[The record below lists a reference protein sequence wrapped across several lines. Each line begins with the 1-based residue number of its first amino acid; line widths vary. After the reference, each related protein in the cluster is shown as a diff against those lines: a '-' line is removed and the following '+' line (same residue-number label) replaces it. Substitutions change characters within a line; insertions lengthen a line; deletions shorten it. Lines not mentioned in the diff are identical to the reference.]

1 LSDTTHELARFIV
14 DSGWKE
20 IPANVRHEAKRA
32 LLNWLACALGGCNDV
47 TVDTALA
54 ALRDFSGAPHGQL
67 IGRRER
73 LDILNAAV
81 VNAISSNVLDFDDT
95 HLSTVI
101 HPTVP
106 VAAAVVAL
114 SDQTP
119 VTGAQFL
126 HAFILGVEA
135 ECRIGLAVTPEH
147 YNAGWHITAT
157 CGVFGAAAACGKLLK
172 LNAQQMTW
180 ALGIAATQSSGLT
193 EMLGSM
199 AKTYNMGH
207 AARNGLMAALLA
219 RQGFT
224 SSERAL
230 EAPRGF
236 AHVLSPR
243 CDLDSITRG
252 LGTTWELTQN
262 AYKPYPCGIVV
273 HPIIDACL
281 ELRNQHGIVPDV
293 IDSIDLRVHPLV
305 LTLTGNPAPRNGL
318 EAKLSVQH
326 CAAAACIFGAAG
338 VKEFSDA
345 CVNHPAT
352 LALRS
357 RVRPVVDNSIGKDA
371 ADVTVSLKDGTKHHC
386 YVAHA
391 SGSLE
396 RPLSDDDIESK
407 FRALAE
413 WGFSTCNAY
422 DVIELIWSFDNI
434 RDAAALARTTVPSAS
449 AVARG

>member
-1 LSDTTHELARFIV
+1 
-14 DSGWKE
+14 
-20 IPANVRHEAKRA
+20 
-32 LLNWLACALGGCNDV
+32 
-47 TVDTALA
+47 
-54 ALRDFSGAPHGQL
+54 
-67 IGRRER
+67 
-73 LDILNAAV
+73 
-81 VNAISSNVLDFDDT
+81 
-95 HLSTVI
+95 
-101 HPTVP
+101 
-106 VAAAVVAL
+106 
-114 SDQTP
+114 
-119 VTGAQFL
+119 
-126 HAFILGVEA
+126 
-135 ECRIGLAVTPEH
+135 
-147 YNAGWHITAT
+147 
-157 CGVFGAAAACGKLLK
+157 
-172 LNAQQMTW
+172 
-180 ALGIAATQSSGLT
+180 
-193 EMLGSM
+193 
-199 AKTYNMGH
+199 
-207 AARNGLMAALLA
+207 MAALLA

-243 CDLDSITRG
+243 CDLDSITTG

-281 ELRNQHGIVPDV
+281 ELRNKHGIVHDA
-293 IDSIDLRVHPLV
+293 IASIDLRVHPLV

-326 CAAAACIFGAAG
+326 CAAAACIFAAAG

-345 CVNHPAT
+345 CVNDPAT
-352 LALRS
+352 IALRS
-357 RVRPVVDNSIGKDA
+357 RVRPVVDNAIGKDA
-371 ADVTVSLKDGTKHHC
+371 ADVTVTLKDGTKHHC